1 MKIDGSI
8 LDAYPCTVRRMTA
21 DEGEGFLVEF
31 PDVPGCISDGST
43 PEEALANGRDAL
55 KSVLLT
61 KIEFKDPIPKPG
73 AFAAASGQFRQRIP
87 KSLHARLVARA
98 SQEGVSLNTLVAAFI
113 AEGLGRT
120 PNTNP
125 QRKRRSAPAAPK
137 AGRSSHRRELLL
149 DA

>member
-1 MKIDGSI
+1 MKIDGLI

-43 PEEALANGRDAL
+43 PEEAIANGRDAL

-61 KIEFKDPIPKPG
+61 KLEFKDPIPKPG
-73 AFAAASGQFRQRIP
+73 GFAAASGQFRQRIP

-98 SQEGVSLNTLVAAFI
+98 SQEGVSLNTLVTAFI
-113 AEGLGRT
+113 AEGLGGT
-120 PNTNP
+120 PNTGS
-125 QRKRRSAPAAPK
+125 QRKRRSTRTAPK
-137 AGRSSHRRELLL
+137 VGLSPKRRELLL

>member
-1 MKIDGSI
+1 MRIDDSV
-8 LDAYPCTVRRMTA
+8 LNAYPFAIRRMSA
-21 DEGEGFLVEF
+21 DEGEGFLIEF

-43 PEEALANGRDAL
+43 PEEAVSNGHDAL

-61 KIEFKDPIPKPG
+61 KQEFKDPIPRPG

-98 SQEGVSLNTLVAAFI
+98 SQEGVSLNTLVTAFI

-120 PNTNP
+120 PGTDT
-125 QRKRRSAPAAPK
+125 QRKRSRICTTPPGRASRAPRKAA
-137 AGRSSHRRELLL
+137 S
-149 DA
+149 

>member
-1 MKIDGSI
+1 
-8 LDAYPCTVRRMTA
+8 MTA

-61 KIEFKDPIPKPG
+61 KMEFKDPIPKPG
-73 AFAAASGQFRQRIP
+73 AFTAASGQFRQRIP

-98 SQEGVSLNTLVAAFI
+98 SQEGVSLNTLVTAFI
-113 AEGLGRT
+113 AEGLGGR
-120 PNTNP
+120 PVP
-125 QRKRRSAPAAPK
+125 GSRSKKRRSPRRA
-137 AGRSSHRRELLL
+137 SSVEVSAKRGHTALNV
-149 DA
+149 